1 MDKGEVLVIKP
12 QISMGARDI
21 NYTRELIKKQK
32 EEGVV
37 MLPFGYEVIIK
48 PSDVEIE
55 LGTSKD
61 EDKVIHNATTY
72 ICLAGKNNRGGEAF
86 QIAKVL
92 YDRAYR
98 KGFEAGKL
106 EGKKEGRVKTKTVY
120 ERVDPHEKDPGY
132 YGDFL
137 G

>member
-1 MDKGEVLVIKP
+1 MDNNEVLVIVP
-12 QISMGARDI
+12 EIPMGERDMS
-21 NYTRELIKKQK
+21 YTRELIKKQK

-37 MLPFGYEVIIK
+37 LLPFGYKVLVK
-48 PSDVEIE
+48 PKDVEIE
-55 LGTSKD
+55 LGPDKD
-61 EDKVIHNATTY
+61 EEKVIRNATTY
-72 ICLAGKNNRGGEAF
+72 ICLAEKNKHGATAYE
-86 QIAKVL
+86 IAKVL

-106 EGKKEGRVKTKTVY
+106 EGKKEGRVKVKTVH
-120 ERVDPHEKDPGY
+120 VPADPNEKLPGY